1 MAGSAAGT
9 GNRGPG
15 QVDTVTTEQGE
26 TMNQAETLEKL
37 MNRTEKRPPRAT
49 RRSNGPR
56 HSPPRVICVSSGK
69 GGVGKTNIV
78 TNLGH
83 SLALTGKKVL
93 ILDADL
99 NLANVD
105 ILLGL
110 TPRYNLHHVFMGDK
124 SLEEVLVQ
132 GPAGLLILPASSGIM
147 ELADLSEHQRLYFL
161 AEMETLSTKVEIMLI
176 DTAAG
181 INNNVIYFN
190 LAAQERIIVLTPE
203 PTSLTDA
210 YALIK
215 VLSSRHDVKKFR
227 ILVNLARSEK
237 EALSVFRKISMV
249 ADRFLGSLSLDYLG
263 HVPYDSKLPQAVRE
277 QRLVSELFPQA
288 QASRAF
294 AKLSL
299 QLDEE
304 KAESRADGNI
314 KFFWHGSADL

>member
-1 MAGSAAGT
+1 
-9 GNRGPG
+9 
-15 QVDTVTTEQGE
+15 
-26 TMNQAETLEKL
+26 MNQAETLEKI
-37 MNRTEKRPPRAT
+37 MTRADNRKSRADT
-49 RRSNGPR
+49 RSGGQRL
-56 HSPPRVICVSSGK
+56 SPPRVICVSSGK

-83 SLALTGKKVL
+83 SLAQAGKKVL

-110 TPRYNLHHVFMGDK
+110 TPRYNLHHVFMGEK
-124 SLEEVLVQ
+124 TLQEVLIQ

-161 AEMETLSTKVEIMLI
+161 AEMEALGAAIDIMLI

-190 LAAQERIIVLTPE
+190 LAAQERIVVLTPE

-215 VLSSRHDVKKFR
+215 VLSGRHNVKKFR

-237 EALSVFRKISMV
+237 EALAVFRKISMV
-249 ADRFLGSLSLDYLG
+249 ADRFLDSLSLDYLG
-263 HVPYDSKLPQAVRE
+263 HVPYDGKLPQAVRR
-277 QRLVSELFPQA
+277 QRLVSDIFPES

-294 AKLSL
+294 AKLSVRL
-299 QLDEE
+299 RREE
-304 KAESRADGNI
+304 PEVRADGNI
-314 KFFWHGSADL
+314 KFFWHGQGDL